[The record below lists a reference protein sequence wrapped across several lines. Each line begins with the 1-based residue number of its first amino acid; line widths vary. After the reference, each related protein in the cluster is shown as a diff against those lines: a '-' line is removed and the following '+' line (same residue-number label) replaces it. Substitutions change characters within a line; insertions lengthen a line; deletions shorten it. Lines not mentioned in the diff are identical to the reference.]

1 MPDEMFRKKNKKN
14 KGVVAKGVVV
24 TNLTIYCQTETF
36 IVYKTFQGNVFR
48 KKRIKKINDTVVNN
62 TVVVN

>member
-1 MPDEMFRKKNKKN
+1 MPGERFRKKKNKKN

-36 IVYKTFQGNVFR
+36 IVHKTFQGNVFR
-48 KKRIKKINDTVVNN
+48 KKE
-62 TVVVN
+62 